1 MHPPINIPIWKKAP
15 LLRLLLPLLAGIL
28 LQWYL
33 SFSLFF
39 IVLGIISFLVAYLVF
54 YFLRHAFKYRL
65 SWLQGISLQLIIVA
79 CACLLTW
86 QKDSRRKENWFGN
99 YYTSGSHL
107 LLKLQE
113 PVVEKANSFKAEAEV
128 LAVIAGDTAYS
139 SSGKILIYFS
149 KNDTAAALDYGQQII
164 INQELQAIKSAGNP
178 GSFNYKRYAA
188 FQQIHY
194 TVYLR
199 PQNFIVTGKLEGN
212 AFYKFIYAARAYVLQ
227 TIETYVGTD
236 KNITAIAEAMLI
248 GYKENLDRDLL
259 QAYSNTG
266 VVHIIAISGLH
277 LGLIYLMLVFIFDR
291 LPFIKKSVLIKTLL
305 LIACLWLFAILT
317 GASASV
323 LRSAVMFTCVAIG
336 KNFFKQASVYNSL
349 AASAVILLGY
359 NPYLLWDVGF
369 QLSYLAVLGI
379 VWLQPFI
386 YRWVYFKYKALR
398 YVWAMVSVTLAA
410 QIAAFPICMF
420 YFHQFPN
427 MFLFTNLFTVP
438 LAELLLITEIA
449 LVAFSWN
456 SFLAGLLGKLV
467 GFIIYIMNG
476 IVNFF
481 NNFSYSVTDNIYATK
496 LSTFLLY
503 ALIISICCWFIYRSK
518 KWRMAGLV
526 FSVLFIGFYVQA
538 YFQLQQQQKIIVY
551 NVSKYS
557 AIDFIQKDKYFFIGD
572 SILLEDGLLQ
582 NFHLKPSRIAMQ
594 LQPLPANLPGIKN
607 NGPFW
612 QIQSKIL
619 MLANDNLVNYETP
632 QSFKVDYLILS
643 KNTKINLPEIARKYR
658 PSQVIIDAS
667 NSLWKI
673 AQWKKQCEELHL
685 QSFSVS
691 TEGAFVVNLP

>member
-1 MHPPINIPIWKKAP
+1 MQAPYHIPIWKKAP
-15 LLRLLLPLLAGIL
+15 LLRILLPMLAGIL

-33 SFSLFF
+33 SFSLLY
-39 IVLGIISFLVAYLVF
+39 IVLGIISFLTAYLIF
-54 YFLRHAFKYRL
+54 YFLKHAFKYRL
-65 SWLQGISLQLIIVA
+65 SWLQGISLQLLIVT

-99 YYTSGSHL
+99 YYTSGNHL

-139 SSGKILIYFS
+139 SSGKMLIYFS
-149 KNDTAAALDYGQQII
+149 KSDTVAALAYGQQLLIK
-164 INQELQAIKSAGNP
+164 QHLQPIKSAGNP
-178 GSFNYKRYAA
+178 GSFNYKRYAG

-194 TVYLR
+194 TVYLK
-199 PQNFIVTGKLEGN
+199 PENFILKGKPGGN
-212 AFYKFIYAARAYVLQ
+212 AFYKFIYAARAYILK
-227 TIETYVGTD
+227 TIETYVGAD
-236 KNITAIAEAMLI
+236 KDITAIAEAMLI

-277 LGLIYLMLVFIFDR
+277 LGLIYVMLVFIFDR
-291 LPFIKKSVLIKTLL
+291 LPLLKKSILIKTLL

-336 KNFFKQASVYNSL
+336 KNFFKQSSVYNSL
-349 AASAVILLGY
+349 AASAVILLVY

-379 VWLQPFI
+379 IWLQPFI
-386 YRWVYFKYKALR
+386 YRWFYFKYKAVR

-438 LAELLLITEIA
+438 LAEVLLISEIV
-449 LVAFSWN
+449 LIAFSWN
-456 SFLAGLLGKLV
+456 AMLAGFLGKWV
-467 GFIIYIMNG
+467 GFIISIMNG

-481 NNFSYSVTDNIYATK
+481 SNFSFSVTDNIYASK

-503 ALIISICCWFIYRSK
+503 AFIISFCCWLIYKNK
-518 KWRMAGLV
+518 KWRTAGLL
-526 FSVLFIGFYVQA
+526 FAVLFVGFYVLA
-538 YFQLQQQQKIIVY
+538 YFQLQKQEKLIVY

-557 AIDFIQKDKYFFIGD
+557 AIDYIQKDKYFFIGD
-572 SILLEDGLLQ
+572 SILREDGLLQ

-594 LQPLPANLPGIKN
+594 LNPLPANLPGVKR

-612 QIQSKIL
+612 QIQNKIL
-619 MLANDNLVNYETP
+619 LLANDSLTNYETP
-632 QSFKVDYLILS
+632 EYFKIDYLVLS

-658 PSQVIIDAS
+658 PSLVIMDAS

-691 TEGAFVVNLP
+691 TQGAFVVNLP